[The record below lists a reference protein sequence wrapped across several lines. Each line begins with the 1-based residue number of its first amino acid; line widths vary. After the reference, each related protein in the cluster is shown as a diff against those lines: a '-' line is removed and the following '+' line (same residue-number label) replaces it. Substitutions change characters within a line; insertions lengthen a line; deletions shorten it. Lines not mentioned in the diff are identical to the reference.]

1 MKEFIEML
9 KKIKPNVD
17 FENEEALVDDGI
29 LESLDII
36 SIISE
41 IADKYGVVIPSD
53 EIIPDNFNSA
63 IALYELVEDLKQ
75 DLKVESDISGIKTCV
90 YVIYTG
96 FLKCTD
102 VHINKFL
109 KEQHFTVDI

>member
-41 IADKYGVVIPSD
+41 IASGRVQTRDGQYVLRLENGDNTLFAQIDTDMTLTDKEFRLEYS
-53 EIIPDNFNSA
+53 
-63 IALYELVEDLKQ
+63 EDLNV
-75 DLKVESDISGIKTCV
+75 LPE
-90 YVIYTG
+90 
-96 FLKCTD
+96 
-102 VHINKFL
+102 
-109 KEQHFTVDI
+109 

>member
-1 MKEFIEML
+1 MHKEMEEFLKLL

-17 FENEEALVDDGI
+17 FTKEQALVDDGL

-41 IADKYGVVIPSD
+41 VAEVYGVLIQSD

-63 IALYELVEDLKQ
+63 EAMYELIED
-75 DLKVESDISGIKTCV
+75 
-90 YVIYTG
+90 
-96 FLKCTD
+96 F
-102 VHINKFL
+102 
-109 KEQHFTVDI
+109 KEN

>member
-9 KKIKPNVD
+9 RKIKPNVD

-41 IADKYGVVIPSD
+41 IADKYGVVITSVRD
-53 EIIPDNFNSA
+53 SA
-63 IALYELVEDLKQ
+63 GRWTASET
-75 DLKVESDISGIKTCV
+75 ESEVYLDISVIKNCV
-90 YVIYTG
+90 YGI
-96 FLKCTD
+96 
-102 VHINKFL
+102 
-109 KEQHFTVDI
+109 

>member
-1 MKEFIEML
+1 MEEFLKLL

-17 FENEEALVDDGI
+17 FTKEQALVDDGL

-41 IADKYGVVIPSD
+41 VAEVYGVLIPSD

-63 IALYELVEDLKQ
+63 EAMYELIED
-75 DLKVESDISGIKTCV
+75 
-90 YVIYTG
+90 
-96 FLKCTD
+96 F
-102 VHINKFL
+102 
-109 KEQHFTVDI
+109 KEN

>member
-17 FENEEALVDDGI
+17 FENE
-29 LESLDII
+29 ESLDII

-63 IALYELVEDLKQ
+63 IALYELVEDLK
-75 DLKVESDISGIKTCV
+75 
-90 YVIYTG
+90 
-96 FLKCTD
+96 
-102 VHINKFL
+102 
-109 KEQHFTVDI
+109 

>member
-1 MKEFIEML
+1 MHKEMEEFLKLL

-17 FENEEALVDDGI
+17 FTKEQALVDDGL

-41 IADKYGVVIPSD
+41 VAEVYGVLIPSD

-63 IALYELVEDLKQ
+63 EAIYELIED
-75 DLKVESDISGIKTCV
+75 
-90 YVIYTG
+90 
-96 FLKCTD
+96 F
-102 VHINKFL
+102 
-109 KEQHFTVDI
+109 KEN

>member
-63 IALYELVEDLKQ
+63 IALYELVH
-75 DLKVESDISGIKTCV
+75 DLKVESDISGTKTCV

-96 FLKCTD
+96 FFKCTD
-102 VHINKFL
+102 VHINKF
-109 KEQHFTVDI
+109 

>member
-41 IADKYGVVIPSD
+41 IST
-53 EIIPDNFNSA
+53 
-63 IALYELVEDLKQ
+63 ELSSQVMRSYLITSTQ
-75 DLKVESDISGIKTCV
+75 RSLSMSLWRI
-90 YVIYTG
+90 
-96 FLKCTD
+96 
-102 VHINKFL
+102 
-109 KEQHFTVDI
+109 

>member
-1 MKEFIEML
+1 MEEFLKLL

-17 FENEEALVDDGI
+17 FTKEQALVDDGL

-41 IADKYGVVIPSD
+41 VAEVYGVLIPSD

-63 IALYELVEDLKQ
+63 EAMYEMIED
-75 DLKVESDISGIKTCV
+75 
-90 YVIYTG
+90 
-96 FLKCTD
+96 F
-102 VHINKFL
+102 
-109 KEQHFTVDI
+109 KEN